1 MTRENETRLGE
12 RKLVTEAETFKW
24 GSLDGLDA
32 PQTPAS
38 ASPGARLHGKGQALQ
53 RCGPEQWLL
62 PPVNNCSGV
71 SHGYHRVTL
80 GSGCNSANSCDF
92 TNLLLHPKD
101 HTQVTEYSIQKESY
115 ARKMVQDSA
124 GGACTGT
131 LVPNIPGMVACRDRG
146 KNARSSVSSSATQS
160 RRSL

>member
-1 MTRENETRLGE
+1 MHSTHQLVLHREGACTGE
-12 RKLVTEAETFKW
+12 DST
-24 GSLDGLDA
+24 
-32 PQTPAS
+32 
-38 ASPGARLHGKGQALQ
+38 ALQ

-62 PPVNNCSGV
+62 LPVNYCSGV

-80 GSGCNSANSCDF
+80 GSGQQPHTTGNSANSCNF

-101 HTQVTEYSIQKESY
+101 HTQVAEYSIQKESY